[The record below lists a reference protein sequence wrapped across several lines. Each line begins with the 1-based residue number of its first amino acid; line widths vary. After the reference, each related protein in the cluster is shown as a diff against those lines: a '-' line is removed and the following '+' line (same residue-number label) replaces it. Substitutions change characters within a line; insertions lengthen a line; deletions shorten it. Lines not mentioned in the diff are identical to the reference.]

1 MNNTDNDIL
10 ESKMYKSIVQFAGV
24 IIFLLTDSGKII
36 YANNEAL
43 KSYGYTEEELFK
55 MNIDEL
61 INSNLIED
69 ENKSFDEGVWETIL
83 SKKEW
88 CGELCSKMKNGGI
101 HWNKACISTFIDE
114 IGNIKKIIFMAEDIS
129 EKRYFNEEIT
139 KKNIE
144 LENAAKSLDDL
155 KSQLAQAD
163 KMACIGYL
171 SAGIAHEINNP
182 LGFVS
187 SNFNT
192 LKKYLDKFTEYII
205 EYRELKKI
213 LEEGKSEDEVILE
226 EIADINALEA
236 KNKIDFI
243 LTDLDELYIDTDEGI
258 NRIKNIVVTLK
269 DFLYESRNNFF
280 GNYNINKA
288 IEDTLVIVKN
298 EIKYNIHIKTD
309 FQENIK
315 IAKANCGEI
324 NQVLLNVIINASHAI
339 KEKYQSNKDFQ
350 GIIKIITKSDEEFV
364 YCSIEDNGIG
374 ISEENMS
381 KVFNPFFTTKP
392 IGVGTGLGLSISYD
406 IIVNKHKGNINTES
420 NLGKGTKFIIKLP
433 LNSV

>member
-1 MNNTDNDIL
+1 MNNNENNIL
-10 ESKMYKSIVQFAGV
+10 EGKMYRSIVQFAGV

-36 YANNEAL
+36 YANNEAI

-61 INSNLIED
+61 INSDLIED
-69 ENKSFDEGVWETIL
+69 VNKNFNQGAWETIL

-88 CGELCSKMKNGGI
+88 CGELCSTMKNGDI

-114 IGNIKKIIFMAEDIS
+114 LGHIKKIIFMAEDIT

-144 LENAAKSLDDL
+144 LEDAAKSLDEL

-192 LKKYLDKFTEYII
+192 LKKYLDKFTEYIT
-205 EYRELKKI
+205 EYRELKKTLEVGESEAI
-213 LEEGKSEDEVILE
+213 LA

-243 LTDLDELYIDTDEGI
+243 LKDLDGLYIDTDEGI

-269 DFLYESRNNFF
+269 DFLYEGRNNSF
-280 GNYNINKA
+280 GDYNINKG

-298 EIKYNIHIKTD
+298 EIKYNVNIIIELFEK
-309 FQENIK
+309 IK
-315 IAKANCGEI
+315 ITKANSGEI
-324 NQVLLNVIINASHAI
+324 NQVLLNIIINASHAI
-339 KEKYQSNKDFQ
+339 KEKYEKNNEFQ

-374 ISEENMS
+374 ISEENMIR
-381 KVFNPFFTTKP
+381 VFNPFFTTKP

-406 IIVNKHKGNINTES
+406 IIVNKHNGNIKIES
-420 NLGKGTKFIIKLP
+420 NLGKGTKFIITLP
-433 LNSV
+433 VNSA